1 LTGVF
6 RLVAPRRRGRLKKNT
21 VGWRAT
27 FRTGHVQGGLKLP
40 DAKGIAPD
48 LPGETLQDNASLQ
61 DNTTAFWPKV
71 WWSIVDYKIG
81 IIPLPI
87 FLILFAVIAGF
98 ALTGKVPSDIL
109 MSIVLLSMG
118 GFTCAELGKRI
129 PIIRNIGAAAI
140 FATFIP
146 SYLAFHQF
154 LPASIL
160 DSVREFTKDS
170 NFLYLF
176 IACIIVGSILGMDRA
191 VLIKGFLKIF
201 IPLAAGSV
209 AGALVGTL
217 VGVLLGLGAYHTF
230 FFVVIPIMAGGIGE
244 GAIPLSIGYSQ
255 ILHQP
260 QGDLFAQVLPPVML
274 GSLTAILLAGTLNY
288 VGKKYP
294 HLTGEGRL
302 QPGDNE
308 ELEREEEAAEA
319 RIDVATVGA
328 AVVTAVTLYLIGA
341 LAQRLFDFPAPVV
354 MLMIAVALKLTRA
367 VSPSLQ
373 VGAFHVYKFF
383 STAVTYPL
391 LFAMTPWDKLVA
403 AFTLS
408 YVITIVSVVV
418 TIMTTAFFVGGWLKM
433 YPIDTAIVTAC
444 HSGQGGTG
452 DVAILTAANRMQL
465 MPFAQIATRIGG
477 ALTVTVVLIV
487 LTQIG

>member
-1 LTGVF
+1 MQDTQ
-6 RLVAPRRRGRLKKNT
+6 T
-21 VGWRAT
+21 
-27 FRTGHVQGGLKLP
+27 
-40 DAKGIAPD
+40 IAP
-48 LPGETLQDNASLQ
+48 PAPIAAES
-61 DNTTAFWPKV
+61 FWPKG
-71 WWSIVDYKIG
+71 WWSIVDFKIG
-81 IIPLPI
+81 IIPLPV
-87 FLILFAVIAGF
+87 FLILLAVIGGF
-98 ALTGKVPSDIL
+98 AATGTVPSDIL
-109 MSIVLLSMG
+109 MAIVLLSMG

-146 SYLAFHQF
+146 SFLAFHHL

-160 DSVREFTKDS
+160 NSVTQFTKDS

-176 IACIIVGSILGMDRA
+176 IACIIVGSILGMDRG

-201 IPLAAGSV
+201 VPLAAGSV
-209 AGALVGTL
+209 VGSIIGTL
-217 VGVLLGLGAYHTF
+217 VGILLGLGAYHTF
-230 FFVVIPIMAGGIGE
+230 FFVVVPIMAGGVGE
-244 GAIPLSIGYSQ
+244 GAIPLSIGYAQ

-302 QPGDNE
+302 QPGEHD
-308 ELEREEEAAEA
+308 ELEFEEDGDDAHV
-319 RIDVATVGA
+319 DVTTIGA

-341 LAQRLFDFPAPVV
+341 LAQRLFGFPAPVAMLIIAV
-354 MLMIAVALKLTRA
+354 MLKLARA

-373 VGAFHVYKFF
+373 LGSFHVYKFF

-391 LFAMTPWDKLVA
+391 LFAIGVALTPWDKLVA
-403 AFTLS
+403 AFTLP
-408 YVITIVSVVV
+408 YLITIVSTVVGV
-418 TIMTTAFFVGGWLKM
+418 IATGFFVGGWMKM

-452 DVAILTAANRMQL
+452 DVAILTAGNRMQL

-477 ALTVTVVLIV
+477 AVTVTLVLII

>member
-1 LTGVF
+1 VQEIKSDATAGLSG
-6 RLVAPRRRGRLKKNT
+6 PE
-21 VGWRAT
+21 GW
-27 FRTGHVQGGLKLP
+27 
-40 DAKGIAPD
+40 
-48 LPGETLQDNASLQ
+48 
-61 DNTTAFWPKV
+61 WPKG
-71 WWSIVDYKIG
+71 WWSIVDFKIG
-81 IIPLPI
+81 IVPLPV
-87 FLILFAVIAGF
+87 FLVLLAVIAGF
-98 ALTGKVPSDIL
+98 AATGTVPSDIL
-109 MSIVLLSMG
+109 MAIVLLSMG

-146 SYLAFHQF
+146 SFIAFHHL
-154 LPASIL
+154 LPDSIL
-160 DSVREFTKDS
+160 GSVTEFTRNS

-176 IACIIVGSILGMDRA
+176 ISCIIVGSILGMDRG

-201 IPLAAGSV
+201 VPLAAGSV
-209 AGALVGTL
+209 VGGIVGTV
-217 VGVLLGLGAYHTF
+217 VGVLLGLGAHHTF
-230 FFVVIPIMAGGIGE
+230 FFIVVPIMAGGVGE

-274 GSLTAILLAGTLNY
+274 GSLTAILLSGTLNY

-294 HLTGEGRL
+294 NLTGEGRL
-302 QPGDNE
+302 QPGEHD
-308 ELEREEEAAEA
+308 ELEFEEDAADDHV
-319 RIDVATVGA
+319 DVTTIAA

-341 LAQRLFDFPAPVV
+341 LAQRLFGFPAPVA
-354 MLMIAVALKLTRA
+354 MLAIAVLLKLARA

-373 VGAFHVYKFF
+373 LGAFHVYKFF

-391 LFAMTPWDKLVA
+391 LFAIGVSLTPWDKLVA
-403 AFTLS
+403 AFTVPYL
-408 YVITIVSVVV
+408 ITIVSTVVAL
-418 TIMTTAFFVGGWLKM
+418 MTTGFLVGGWMKM

-477 ALTVTVVLIV
+477 AITVTLVLIA

>member
-1 LTGVF
+1 M
-6 RLVAPRRRGRLKKNT
+6 
-21 VGWRAT
+21 
-27 FRTGHVQGGLKLP
+27 
-40 DAKGIAPD
+40 
-48 LPGETLQDNASLQ
+48 
-61 DNTTAFWPKV
+61 TTQSAMPAEREEAEGFWPKG
-71 WWSIVDYKIG
+71 WWSIVDFKIG

-87 FLILFAVIAGF
+87 FVILLAVIAGF
-98 ALTGKVPSDIL
+98 AATGTVPSDIL
-109 MSIVLLSMG
+109 MAIVLLSMG

-146 SYLAFHQF
+146 SFLAFHHL
-154 LPASIL
+154 LPTSIL
-160 DSVREFTKDS
+160 NSVTQFTKDS

-176 IACIIVGSILGMDRA
+176 ISCIIVGSILGMDRG
-191 VLIKGFLKIF
+191 VLVKGFLKIF
-201 IPLAAGSV
+201 VPLISGSV
-209 AGALVGTL
+209 VGALIGTL
-217 VGVLLGLGAYHTF
+217 VGVLLGLGAFHTF
-230 FFVVIPIMAGGIGE
+230 FFIVVPIMAGGIGE
-244 GAIPLSIGYSQ
+244 GAIPLSIGYAQ
-255 ILHQP
+255 ILHQV

-302 QPGDNE
+302 QPGEHD
-308 ELEREEEAAEA
+308 ELELEEDKGEDNV
-319 RIDVATVGA
+319 DVTTIAA

-341 LAQRLFDFPAPVV
+341 LTQRLFNFPAPVAMLVIAV
-354 MLMIAVALKLTRA
+354 MLKLVRA

-373 VGAFHVYKFF
+373 LGAFHVYKFF

-391 LFAMTPWDKLVA
+391 LFAIGVSLTPWDKLVA
-403 AFTLS
+403 AFTLP
-408 YVITIVSVVV
+408 YLITIVSTVVA
-418 TIMTTAFFVGGWLKM
+418 IITTGFFVGGWMNM

-452 DVAILTAANRMQL
+452 DVAILTAGNRMQL

-477 ALTVTVVLIV
+477 AATVTLVLII

>member
-1 LTGVF
+1 MGGSQVQDTNS
-6 RLVAPRRRGRLKKNT
+6 VAPA
-21 VGWRAT
+21 VQ
-27 FRTGHVQGGLKLP
+27 TGT
-40 DAKGIAPD
+40 
-48 LPGETLQDNASLQ
+48 ESW
-61 DNTTAFWPKV
+61 WPKG
-71 WWSIVDYKIG
+71 WWSIVDFKIG
-81 IIPLPI
+81 IIPLPV
-87 FLILFAVIAGF
+87 FLILLAVIAGF
-98 ALTGKVPSDIL
+98 AATGTVPSDIL
-109 MSIVLLSMG
+109 MAIVLLSMG

-129 PIIRNIGAAAI
+129 PIIRNVGAAAI

-146 SYLAFHQF
+146 SFLAFHHL

-160 DSVREFTKDS
+160 GSVTQFTKDS

-176 IACIIVGSILGMDRA
+176 ISCIIVGSILGMDRG
-191 VLIKGFLKIF
+191 VLVQGFLKIF
-201 IPLAAGSV
+201 VPLAAGSV
-209 AGALVGTL
+209 AGGAVGTL

-230 FFVVIPIMAGGIGE
+230 FFIVVPIMAGGVGE

-274 GSLTAILLAGTLNY
+274 GSLTAILLSGTLNF

-302 QPGDNE
+302 QPGEHD
-308 ELEREEEAAEA
+308 ELEFEEDAADDHV
-319 RIDVATVGA
+319 DVTTVAA

-341 LAQRLFDFPAPVV
+341 LTQRLFGFPAPVA
-354 MLMIAVALKLTRA
+354 MLGIAVVLKLARA

-373 VGAFHVYKFF
+373 LGAFHVYKFF

-391 LFAMTPWDKLVA
+391 LFAIGVSLTPWDKLVA
-403 AFTLS
+403 AFTLP
-408 YVITIVSVVV
+408 YLITIVSTVVAIIA
-418 TIMTTAFFVGGWLKM
+418 TGFFVGGWLKM

-477 ALTVTVVLIV
+477 AITVTMVLII